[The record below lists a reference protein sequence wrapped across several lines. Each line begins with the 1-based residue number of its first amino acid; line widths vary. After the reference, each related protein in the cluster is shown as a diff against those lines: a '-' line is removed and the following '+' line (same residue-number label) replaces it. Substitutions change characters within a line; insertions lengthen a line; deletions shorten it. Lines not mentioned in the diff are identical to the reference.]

1 MKKGIAIMEK
11 RSGQKPLVSLML
23 LSYAHEKYILDCL
36 ESALCQDYSNM
47 EIIYLDDHSP
57 DATFTKA
64 LSKKAELENK
74 FERVVMLCN
83 EQNNGIVRNL
93 NKMLKLAQG
102 KYIKIMAT
110 DDFLLEGAI
119 TRYVDEMEKHP
130 EYDMIYANGLIGGA
144 DVSFPLDRELSYQ
157 KVYESRQ
164 PSGSGMM
171 AALYENDHIAAPGI
185 MMRGETYQKLGAYD
199 EEIGTEDW
207 EYILR
212 VAKDGVIG
220 YLDKEVFLYRIV
232 ESSMSHSSS
241 PKKRIN
247 MKMSEL
253 KILEKYQSDVKNSKD
268 RMYRGFNEGL
278 SDAFHINDREYLDY
292 LYRYAKRNQVG
303 ISFRN
308 RLKAILY
315 RLHLVDEH

>member
-11 RSGQKPLVSLML
+11 RSGQQPLVSLML

-36 ESALCQDYSNM
+36 ESVLCQDYPNM

-57 DATFTKA
+57 DATFEKA

-74 FERVVMLCN
+74 FGRVIMLRN
-83 EQNNGIVRNL
+83 EQNKGIVPNM
-93 NKMLKLAQG
+93 NKMIGLAKG
-102 KYIKIMAT
+102 KYVKGFAT
-110 DDFLLEGAI
+110 DDFLLENAI
-119 TRYVDEMEKHP
+119 SEFVKEMEKHP
-130 EYDMIYANGLIGGA
+130 EYDILYANGLLGGA
-144 DVSFPLDRELSYQ
+144 EDSFPLDRKRSHK
-157 KVYESRQ
+157 KVYEDRQ
-164 PSGSGMM
+164 LSGSGMM
-171 AALYENDHIAAPGI
+171 DALYEYDHIAAPGVMI
-185 MMRGETYQKLGAYD
+185 RKTTYQKVGAYD

-207 EYILR
+207 DFVLR

-220 YLDKEVFLYRIV
+220 YLDKEVFLYRILDT
-232 ESSMSHSSS
+232 SMSHSSS

-247 MKMSEL
+247 MKTSEL
-253 KILEKYQSDVKNSKD
+253 KILEKYQNDVKNSKD

-308 RLKAILY
+308 RLKAVLY